1 MKKSQLRQII
11 REEIQ
16 KLSENEPALRS
27 LMDETRAML
36 AGPYSEPQEMI
47 DMYFDSVE
55 RDIQAG
61 RTDQYFGMDVD
72 DMIEDYNEYI
82 NDKMTM

>member
-16 KLSENEPALRS
+16 KLSENEPAFQS

-36 AGPYSEPQEMI
+36 AGEPQEMI

-61 RTDQYFGMDVD
+61 RTDQYFGMGVD